1 MIKIHKVK
9 GEGRHFELFFI
20 LYYFVTLMDNIFRLK
35 DKKLSSGEII
45 IKNKEYNTYNIKVMF
60 ISIYIYI
67 NIYIYVRSQLHIFR
81 NVR

>member
-1 MIKIHKVK
+1 
-9 GEGRHFELFFI
+9 
-20 LYYFVTLMDNIFRLK
+20 MDNIFRLK